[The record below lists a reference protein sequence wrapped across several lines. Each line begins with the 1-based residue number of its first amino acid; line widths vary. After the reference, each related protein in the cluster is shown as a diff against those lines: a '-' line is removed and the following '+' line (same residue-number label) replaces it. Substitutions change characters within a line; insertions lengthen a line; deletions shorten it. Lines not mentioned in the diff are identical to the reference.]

1 MMIVSVGARE
11 GGGYAMEGRRRVLGG
26 ANGKGA
32 RGRAAIVGG
41 WGGSRATVMECVVL
55 LSIWLKIS
63 EGIEGRLHHLV
74 RLEER

>member
-32 RGRAAIVGG
+32 RGRATIVGG
-41 WGGSRATVMECVVL
+41 WGGPRATVMERVVL
-55 LSIWLKIS
+55 LSICLKIS